1 MDYGDA
7 EHIKNLEATFMAL
20 LDDVDKRQ
28 NIWAKLRKK
37 LYKLNDEFKELL
49 PTQLKNMMILPFTE
63 LATIYD
69 TYVALKLSEKNDLH
83 LSLKELFSYTKSKGG
98 KFNALS
104 DSIIS
109 FFKNNGFEIHTCHY
123 CDMTYINYFQYKE
136 SDKKRTQFDL
146 DHVLDKGRCPLVAL
160 SLYNLVPAC
169 PTCNGPHIKG
179 KRVMNVTLEQR
190 KKLSPSSTCLLYT
203 SDAADEL

>member
-69 TYVALKLSEKNDLH
+69 T
-83 LSLKELFSYTKSKGG
+83 
-98 KFNALS
+98 
-104 DSIIS
+104 
-109 FFKNNGFEIHTCHY
+109 
-123 CDMTYINYFQYKE
+123 
-136 SDKKRTQFDL
+136 
-146 DHVLDKGRCPLVAL
+146 
-160 SLYNLVPAC
+160 
-169 PTCNGPHIKG
+169 
-179 KRVMNVTLEQR
+179 
-190 KKLSPSSTCLLYT
+190 
-203 SDAADEL
+203 